1 MGYRD
6 PGARAPCTCI
16 HVGHAAGQLDPV
28 VGRLHGAQGP
38 VADGEATA
46 GAEAHVAQGGR
57 SLVRVTV
64 FVFLRTEAKGHMI
77 AEGRLITLLE
87 NIKRKVEDKKE
98 YFRDRKRNWDEIAM
112 LGG

>member
-1 MGYRD
+1 
-6 PGARAPCTCI
+6 
-16 HVGHAAGQLDPV
+16 
-28 VGRLHGAQGP
+28 
-38 VADGEATA
+38 
-46 GAEAHVAQGGR
+46 
-57 SLVRVTV
+57 
-64 FVFLRTEAKGHMI
+64 MI